1 MKDSAA
7 SGFLSDTLPEID
19 RVLSWFRRG
28 ADRGRLTKATE
39 EFVSSFLGAVDHDGA
54 LIPTLNMYPPELL
67 GKVLTHHESAPDHPI
82 AWLNLGIALR
92 RMALLGTS
100 DAAAINARRLDQAMQ
115 CFQRSLDLES
125 KNVRA
130 WTGCALVEHQRG
142 DHERE
147 IDCYQR
153 ALAIDPSDAGLWL
166 LYSAA
171 LEAAGRHEEALAT
184 IDSAYHYYL
193 LAGQP
198 AELQSVFEGF
208 VPNGRTDLS
217 AIH

>member
-1 MKDSAA
+1 MKDSPV

-28 ADRGRLTKATE
+28 ADCSLTRATE
-39 EFVSSFLGAVDHDGA
+39 EFVSTFLGAVDHDGA
-54 LIPTLNMYPPELL
+54 LIPKLNMYPPELL
-67 GKVLTHHESAPDHPI
+67 GRVLTQHETAPDHPL
-82 AWLNLGIALR
+82 AWLNLGFALR

-100 DAAAINARRLDQAMQ
+100 DAATINARRLDQAMQ
-115 CFQRSLDLES
+115 CFRRSLDLES

-153 ALAIDPSDAGLWL
+153 ALAIDPSDPGLWL

-171 LEAAGRHEEALAT
+171 LEAAGRHEEALT
-184 IDSAYHYYL
+184 NIDSAYHYYL

-198 AELQSVFEGF
+198 AEFQPVFEGF
-208 VPNGRTDLS
+208 PNARTDLRTV
-217 AIH
+217 H